1 MRFFLCVV
9 VIFVGSNCYIDGWTV
24 WPVVHFP
31 LYIYFLSICHLPV
44 CDVCLCV
51 SHSEMI
57 PCQTFS
63 LRFYVWYRDIK
74 LNISS
79 HGVHVVWF
87 KRDCLLLLLLCCAL
101 VFLYRAPRF
110 FFPCIAF
117 GWLIWCAFV
126 WNQTGVSRFEVENTK
141 MPSHLPDGD
150 QTARECRFHSNGK
163 ITCKIEL
170 ADEFLMTDYLYAH
183 HHT

>member
-1 MRFFLCVV
+1 MICSFAYFAFEGSSSRKNNNAFFLCVV

-110 FFPCIAF
+110 FSRASLLV
-117 GWLIWCAFV
+117 GWFDVLL
-126 WNQTGVSRFEVENTK
+126 FETK
-141 MPSHLPDGD
+141 
-150 QTARECRFHSNGK
+150 QA
-163 ITCKIEL
+163 L
-170 ADEFLMTDYLYAH
+170 ADLRWRTQKCQAICPTETKRQENAAFTPMAKLHAR
-183 HHT
+183 